1 MTIVFSAFLLASR
14 EAIRNSIEIIDIDSL
29 PRIRHKNTPENVFS
43 NVISE
48 GA

>member
-1 MTIVFSAFLLASR
+1 MTIVNSALFLASR
-14 EAIRNSIEIIDIDSL
+14 EVLTNSIEIIDIDSL
-29 PRIRHKNTPENVFS
+29 LRMRHKNTSENVFS